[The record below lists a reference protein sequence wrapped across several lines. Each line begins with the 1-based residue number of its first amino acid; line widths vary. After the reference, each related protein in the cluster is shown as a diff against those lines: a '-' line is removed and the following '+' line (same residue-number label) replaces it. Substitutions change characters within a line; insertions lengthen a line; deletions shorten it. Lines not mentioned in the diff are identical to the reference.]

1 MSLLPVLLYSMSR
14 PPVVTCLGDSLPGVS
29 GDGGG
34 AVILGGCGY
43 GSVSRGVESGHYY
56 GGNWVSDK
64 AGDEVP
70 GRRGVNRFIK

>member
-1 MSLLPVLLYSMSR
+1 MPLLPVLLYSMSR

-34 AVILGGCGY
+34 AVILGVGGC
-43 GSVSRGVESGHYY
+43 GSVSGGVGSGHYY
-56 GGNWVSDK
+56 SGNWVSDK